1 MRSDA
6 LGAAGIPGGTADRNQ
21 AGGSGGDD
29 GYAAQVR
36 ACVRRGVVYSVPAR
50 QGSSNPTVQYRVE
63 LKSNGTVE
71 NVSIRRSS
79 GNPRFDE
86 AVRKGIQACSPFPKP
101 PSGKYPSAI
110 EGDYRM
116 YD

>member
-21 AGGSGGDD
+21 AGGGGGDG
-29 GYAAQVR
+29 GYAAKVR
-36 ACVRRGVVYSVPAR
+36 ACVRPGVIYNVPPR
-50 QGSSNPTVQYRVE
+50 SGSNPTVKYNVK
-63 LKSNGTVE
+63 LNPDGTVDRV
-71 NVSIRRSS
+71 NIRRSS
-79 GNPRFDE
+79 GISGFDS
-86 AVRKGIQACSPFPKP
+86 AVRKGLLSCSPFPKP
-101 PSGKYPSAI
+101 PSGKYPSEI